1 MFLFQ
6 EDGVLYPQ
14 RVNRQ
19 KRVLD
24 INFQFNADQGG
35 RGGPGGGR
43 GERRG
48 GRGDR
53 RGDRGGERR
62 GDRADRGDG
71 PPRGG
76 RVRIALIFS
85 DFEPALMTKIGT
97 NDPNNDYLLDSI

>member
-1 MFLFQ
+1 M
-6 EDGVLYPQ
+6 LYPQ

-24 INFQFNADQGG
+24 INFQFNSEQGG

-48 GRGDR
+48 GRGGDR

-62 GDRADRGDG
+62 GDRGDREDRRGGGDREDRRGDG

-76 RVRIALIFS
+76 RVRLC
-85 DFEPALMTKIGT
+85 
-97 NDPNNDYLLDSI
+97 LLFISSVLRCDDKR